1 MPEGIKVERLIEKN
15 KGKKRALITE
25 LLTPGKERTIQEK
38 EHRQDMTWRSMC
50 NKESYVI
57 QSSGP

>member
-38 EHRQDMTWRSMC
+38 EHRQDMT
-50 NKESYVI
+50 
-57 QSSGP
+57 